1 VQTSN
6 QFQFYLFFHVST
18 ISRELKTTK
27 ASSVVSSGAEV
38 VEDEKK

>member
-6 QFQFYLFFHVST
+6 QFQHFFLVSS

-27 ASSVVSSGAEV
+27 ASSGAEV